1 MVEIRHFIYPYYS
14 AEIERELVQAG
25 FTYAYS
31 YGKTIIGRLRVIG
44 KGKTGIIALVEPNK
58 VLKIRRTDSPKE
70 SLEMEAKMQMRA
82 GEEIAPKVYD
92 YGKNYILMEYI
103 KGRELSKN
111 ERKEII
117 FDLLMRAKLLE
128 DKKIE
133 HEELSRPW
141 KNVLISNERTYI
153 IDYDSASIKEKPRNV
168 SKILSAYL
176 KKNDLAIKYI
186 KHELT
191 LEEIIKLIL

>member
-70 SLEMEAKMQMRA
+70 SL
-82 GEEIAPKVYD
+82 
-92 YGKNYILMEYI
+92 
-103 KGRELSKN
+103 
-111 ERKEII
+111 
-117 FDLLMRAKLLE
+117 
-128 DKKIE
+128 
-133 HEELSRPW
+133 
-141 KNVLISNERTYI
+141 
-153 IDYDSASIKEKPRNV
+153 
-168 SKILSAYL
+168 
-176 KKNDLAIKYI
+176 
-186 KHELT
+186 
-191 LEEIIKLIL
+191 